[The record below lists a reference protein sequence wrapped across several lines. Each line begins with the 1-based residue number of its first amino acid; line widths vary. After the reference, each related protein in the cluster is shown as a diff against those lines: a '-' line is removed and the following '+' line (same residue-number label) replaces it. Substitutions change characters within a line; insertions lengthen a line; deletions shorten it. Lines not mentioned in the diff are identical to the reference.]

1 MGPIYTVDEEL
12 HFLIANIVK
21 EWKMNYYI
29 VKYEFGQYIQVGGSN
44 SAVHTDVLPVVLFNK
59 TLDTRSLS
67 LPS

>member
-1 MGPIYTVDEEL
+1 
-12 HFLIANIVK
+12 
-21 EWKMNYYI
+21 MNYYI

-44 SAVHTDVLPVVLFNK
+44 SAVHIDVLPVVLFNK

>member
-1 MGPIYTVDEEL
+1 
-12 HFLIANIVK
+12 
-21 EWKMNYYI
+21 MNYYI